1 MEHRGCVEG
10 PDVCVALAQRL
21 PTATRCA
28 RPPLQPFRSFLRR
41 ANADIRG
48 LSCMLLPFFPLNPHL
63 LGTASSCSPAL
74 TMPCPVRSRRWTAG
88 VLFEEL
94 PRMAATDECAHRA
107 CLRMA
112 DVTVIHSVTTR
123 ATGLT
128 ATVMGRAVRL
138 AAVSCRVEA
147 ALSSLPTLD
156 MAAATCWQR
165 CVCDK
170 VLGAAN
176 VSSKWWG
183 QAQLCMP
190 SVRDT
195 HPQKKQLPRESTLIN
210 SGTAM
215 CSFNISGTRR
225 VY

>member
-1 MEHRGCVEG
+1 VCRRSGCLCRISTAPSHG
-10 PDVCVALAQRL
+10 QTASNCAL
-21 PTATRCA
+21 
-28 RPPLQPFRSFLRR
+28 PPLQAFRSFLSR

-48 LSCMLLPFFPLNPHL
+48 LSCMLLPFFPLRPHL

-94 PRMAATDECAHRA
+94 PRMAATEECAHRA

-128 ATVMGRAVRL
+128 ATVMGRRVRL

-147 ALSSLPTLD
+147 TLSSLPSLD
-156 MAAATCWQR
+156 MAATRWWLK

-170 VLGAAN
+170 VWGAAN
-176 VSSKWWG
+176 VSSI
-183 QAQLCMP
+183 
-190 SVRDT
+190 VV
-195 HPQKKQLPRESTLIN
+195 
-210 SGTAM
+210 
-215 CSFNISGTRR
+215 GTRAMYAFCKR
-225 VY
+225 HASSEKVTA